1 MMPTYVAMLRG
12 INVGS
17 GKIVKMERLRASFD
31 ALGFDNVRTY
41 VQSGNV
47 IFESQQ
53 KSPAELSKK
62 VEGQV
67 QRDFGFT
74 VPVVVK
80 SSKEIAQIVGDNP
93 LMKEKGID
101 HSKLH
106 VTFLSDAPPK
116 TAVEALEPL
125 ARGREQ
131 FRVLNHEIYL
141 YCPDGYGNTKLSN
154 NAIEKKLCVVA
165 TTRNWRTV
173 NTLLEMCTSLA

>member
-1 MMPTYVAMLRG
+1 MRTYVAMLRG

-17 GKIVKMERLRASFD
+17 GKIVKMERLRVSFE
-31 ALGFDNVRTY
+31 ALGFGGVRTY

-47 IFESQQ
+47 IFESEQ
-53 KSPAELSKK
+53 KSATELSKK
-62 VEGQV
+62 IEEKI

-74 VPVVVK
+74 VPVLVK
-80 SSKEIAQIVGDNP
+80 TSKEMVQIVSDNP
-93 LMKEKGID
+93 LVKEKGID

-106 VTFLSDAPPK
+106 VTFLFDAPPK

-131 FRVLNHEIYL
+131 LRVLNREIYL

-154 NAIEKKLCVVA
+154 NAIEKKLSVVA

-173 NTLLEMCTSLA
+173 NALREMCRSLA